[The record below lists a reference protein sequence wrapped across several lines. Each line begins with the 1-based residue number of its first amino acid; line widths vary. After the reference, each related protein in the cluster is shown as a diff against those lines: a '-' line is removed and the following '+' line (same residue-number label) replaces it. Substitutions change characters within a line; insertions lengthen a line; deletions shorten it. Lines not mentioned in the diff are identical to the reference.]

1 MGIPTIKVKRKA
13 AKNRD
18 VSLKGPRTD
27 SLTSRHSPWTL
38 AKGEQ
43 LQRQQRHTEKDCVVW
58 LCARARGTATIVPLL
73 GPYLVQSTGR
83 HHLACA
89 EPSHCMA
96 NAKSALTGLDW
107 LAPPRVF
114 LRPHHNKLPVV
125 NTLPSNQPHPAFS
138 VSGTFMGGQWLLQPN
153 HSPHISGEN
162 VHLPK
167 LQCLLNRSQGSMGSR
182 WAVAGLAVI

>member
-1 MGIPTIKVKRKA
+1 M
-13 AKNRD
+13 
-18 VSLKGPRTD
+18 SLLKGPCTE
-27 SLTSRHSPWTL
+27 SLTDTQPGVWQMVRSLGGTRNIPG
-38 AKGEQ
+38 K
-43 LQRQQRHTEKDCVVW
+43 TE
-58 LCARARGTATIVPLL
+58 LCSIRVRAGGMATTFPLSSHL
-73 GPYLVQSTGR
+73 LVQSTGR